1 MIFFQILST
10 SSVRKC
16 MQFNMENFN
25 MDSGPYRVNT
35 VARAWKMVGCQEATS
50 VLWG

>member
-16 MQFNMENFN
+16 MEFNMENFN
-25 MDSGPYRVNT
+25 MDSGPRVNT